1 MCPKQSLHVAFSTT
15 YSVCIRMD
23 DQLDDD
29 DDSDDDGG
37 DGYLRPDNVVR
48 RIRQAIADYL

>member
-1 MCPKQSLHVAFSTT
+1 
-15 YSVCIRMD
+15 MD

-29 DDSDDDGG
+29 DDNNDDDDNDDDDGDDDGG
-37 DGYLRPDNVVR
+37 DGYLRPDNAAW

>member
-1 MCPKQSLHVAFSTT
+1 
-15 YSVCIRMD
+15 MD
-23 DQLDDD
+23 DHLDEEDDNDDD

-37 DGYLRPDNVVR
+37 DGYLRADNVAR